1 VSLGSLRVRQDFLIA
16 QGLIRAYENGETPD
30 PRLEQMALARLRQL
44 SAHEVG
50 HTIGLAHNF
59 ASSVNDRASVMDYP
73 HPMFILDANGKVD
86 FSKVYETG
94 IAAWDKRTILYGYQ
108 DFPDKVDET
117 AALKQMLQENI
128 KMGLHYVSD
137 EDSRPVHGA
146 NPYGHLWD
154 NGASPVAELDRMNA
168 LRAKALANFGE
179 WNIPVGAP
187 MSNLESVLVPLYLMH
202 RYQVEAVSKLIGGV
216 NYTYA
221 ARGDGQP
228 VNEMV
233 SAEEQRAAL
242 DALLGTLD
250 PGFLA
255 LPESVIALIPPQA
268 KGYSRN
274 RELFKIHTGLTFDP
288 IGAAESSAANTLK
301 FLLNP
306 ERLTRLVEQYAR
318 DPEQRLSLGAYLDKV
333 IQAVEVSPAAPVF
346 HQEIA
351 RMTEKLVL
359 QHLLEL
365 AGDNGIMRQV
375 SAVARWKVAEME
387 QRLQTT
393 QASAKDPNQGA
404 HYVYLLDEIARY
416 KANPAAYQV
425 PPSPAMPDGSPIG
438 CDGMF

>member
-1 VSLGSLRVRQDFLIA
+1 
-16 QGLIRAYENGETPD
+16 
-30 PRLEQMALARLRQL
+30 
-44 SAHEVG
+44 
-50 HTIGLAHNF
+50 
-59 ASSVNDRASVMDYP
+59 
-73 HPMFILDANGKVD
+73 
-86 FSKVYETG
+86 
-94 IAAWDKRTILYGYQ
+94 
-108 DFPDKVDET
+108 
-117 AALKQMLQENI
+117 
-128 KMGLHYVSD
+128 
-137 EDSRPVHGA
+137 
-146 NPYGHLWD
+146 
-154 NGASPVAELDRMNA
+154 
-168 LRAKALANFGE
+168 
-179 WNIPVGAP
+179 
-187 MSNLESVLVPLYLMH
+187 MSNPE
-202 RYQVEAVSKLIGGV
+202 
-216 NYTYA
+216 
-221 ARGDGQP
+221 
-228 VNEMV
+228 
-233 SAEEQRAAL
+233 
-242 DALLGTLD
+242 
-250 PGFLA
+250 FLA
-255 LPESVIALIPPQA
+255 LPESVIRLIPPQA

-333 IQAVEVSPAAPVF
+333 IHAVEVSPAAPTF